1 MPFLLIFILVP
12 LLELVVLFKVGAQI
26 GILWTLLLIL
36 ATAVVGVTL
45 LRQQGM
51 EVLMRAGQKMHEG
64 SLPAKELAE
73 GFMLAVAGAMLLTPG
88 FLTDA
93 LGFSLLVPAVRAALV
108 GSVVNLIR
116 PKMQSGGFGP
126 GSGSTYGHEPQ
137 QPSHSGRSS
146 RPDANSSSQGTGQA
160 RPSSHKPDVIE
171 GEFRR
176 ED

>member
-26 GILWTLLLIL
+26 GILWTILLIL
-36 ATAVVGVTL
+36 ATAVIGVTL

-93 LGFSLLVPAVRAALV
+93 LGFSLLVPAVRSALV

-116 PKMQSGGFGP
+116 PKMQSGSFGQT
-126 GSGSTYGHEPQ
+126 SGNIYDQDPV
-137 QPSHSGRSS
+137 QPHSPDGANPSS
-146 RPDANSSSQGTGQA
+146 RSRTGQA
-160 RPSSHKPDVIE
+160 RPSRHKPDVIE